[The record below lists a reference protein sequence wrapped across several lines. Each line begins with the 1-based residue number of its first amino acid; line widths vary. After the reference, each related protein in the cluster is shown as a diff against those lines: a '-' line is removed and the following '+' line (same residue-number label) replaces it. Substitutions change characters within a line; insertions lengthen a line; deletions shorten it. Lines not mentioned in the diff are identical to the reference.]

1 VRQGGGSISLDF
13 SFDVVPVLFYKDEKR
28 QRGAMQGHS
37 GAAARSSGQSAGA
50 KSLRLLINPP
60 RLHLDDR
67 TVIFKYTGDGGWFCA
82 SFGDGAKYMR
92 AAKED
97 PVLRRRIDA
106 RAQHLRRH
114 RDALGPD
121 LARVMAAVELAK
133 DYDPNQARDE
143 LGRWTSEGGGV
154 AAGTVAD
161 ALSLYGA
168 QNAVPALRALAQ
180 RALAAGAALLPEG
193 AAAIGVAATGSV
205 AVLGTLFLPL
215 NRGSGSTGT
224 LPDAPEFSYK
234 YDQDTGRLTV
244 TRQND
249 DGTTETVFSGH
260 HDKDA
265 VFRDENGNAIGRFLG
280 DSVALD
286 ADAVRG
292 YEARRKS
299 DAQAPPGAIV
309 QSTARTR
316 DDPEACPAPESDKP
330 GYKNERAIAY
340 EEHVGEVVGGVVPP
354 GLGLAI
360 RMTKLD
366 GDPIYLDNCVDE
378 THSLIE
384 AKGFDYGVKY
394 EKWITTGDDKPW
406 QWYENDMMNQA
417 ASQVEVAREQGWNL
431 EWHFADEKVANY
443 MRGKF
448 GEKGYPIKVF
458 YTPPTQD
465 MTQQFGRV
473 LEGSSDERQHLPG
486 LRAWR

>member
-1 VRQGGGSISLDF
+1 
-13 SFDVVPVLFYKDEKR
+13 
-28 QRGAMQGHS
+28 
-37 GAAARSSGQSAGA
+37 
-50 KSLRLLINPP
+50 
-60 RLHLDDR
+60 
-67 TVIFKYTGDGGWFCA
+67 
-82 SFGDGAKYMR
+82 
-92 AAKED
+92 
-97 PVLRRRIDA
+97 
-106 RAQHLRRH
+106 
-114 RDALGPD
+114 
-121 LARVMAAVELAK
+121 MAAVELAK
-133 DYDPNQARDE
+133 DYDPEQARDDH
-143 LGRWTSEGGGV
+143 GRWTSGGGG
-154 AAGTVAD
+154 AAVGATAD

-180 RALAAGAALLPEG
+180 RALSAAAALLPEG
-193 AAAIGVAATGSV
+193 AAAVAAPVAASA

-215 NRGSGSTGT
+215 NRGSISTGT
-224 LPDAPEFSYK
+224 LPDAPDISYK

-244 TRQND
+244 TQQSA
-249 DGTTETVFSGH
+249 DGSAETVFSGH

-292 YEARRKS
+292 YEARRRS

-309 QSTARTR
+309 QSKATTR

-340 EEHVGEVVGGVVPP
+340 EEHVGAVVGGVVPP

-360 RMTKLD
+360 RMTKPD
-366 GDPIYLDNCVDE
+366 GDSIYLDNCVDE
-378 THSLIE
+378 AHALIE

-394 EKWITTGDDKPW
+394 EKMVTKGDNKPW
-406 QWYENDMMNQA
+406 IWYENDMMDQA
-417 ASQVEVAREQGWNL
+417 ASQVEVATAQGWNL

-448 GEKGYPIKVF
+448 AEKGYPIKVF
-458 YTPPTQD
+458 YTPPTPT
-465 MTQQFGRV
+465 MTERFGRV

-486 LRAWR
+486 LSSWY